1 MINIW
6 MLKFQRLQ
14 TVLNNGK
21 HLNGGFDSHHF
32 HHEMKDRLRAVF
44 SFHEGKMQGIEAME
58 WVRNSHADFP
68 KEPKAICRKM
78 RQRKEGAG
86 ARQPTVGESSAAASV
101 HFHHEMKDRLRAV
114 FSFHEGKK
122 QGIEAMEW
130 VRNSGSVK
138 NIEVVDTKKMAR
150 CLRAILIYF
159 LESEKVKSN

>member
-1 MINIW
+1 MDKSRQTMINIW

-21 HLNGGFDSHHF
+21 HLNGGFDSH
-32 HHEMKDRLRAVF
+32 
-44 SFHEGKMQGIEAME
+44 
-58 WVRNSHADFP
+58 
-68 KEPKAICRKM
+68 
-78 RQRKEGAG
+78 
-86 ARQPTVGESSAAASV
+86 